1 MKCLYL
7 WRAYLYRAYIYIEEI
22 DKYNSNYNISE
33 NVNVIK
39 VKQNA
44 IVFLSEKR
52 LIAVDNLKIVGEP
65 EIVCERHSEYL

>member
-1 MKCLYL
+1 MKCMYL

-39 VKQNA
+39 VK
-44 IVFLSEKR
+44 
-52 LIAVDNLKIVGEP
+52 
-65 EIVCERHSEYL
+65 

>member
-44 IVFLSEKR
+44 IVFLPEKR
-52 LIAVDNLKIVGEP
+52 LVAVDNLKIVGEP
-65 EIVCERHSEYL
+65 EIVCERHNEYL